1 MGNTCKPMAVSFQCM
16 TKFTT
21 NKKKKKDKKKRMK
34 IVAKMVGVSLT
45 IQMITSNLNDFNTSI
60 KRQRMSEEI

>member
-1 MGNTCKPMAVSFQCM
+1 M